1 MTRDS
6 RIKLSK
12 HLSLVLR
19 HRPDLADIFP
29 DNAGWVDV
37 ESLLA
42 GLGRTGVQL
51 TRDELDLIVTE
62 SDKQR
67 FKFNEDRTKIRANQ
81 GHSYQV
87 DLGYAP
93 QRPPELLFHGTA
105 RKYLQS
111 IKADGLVK
119 RSRHHVHLSS
129 NLNTAAKVGERHGEL
144 VLLTVLSGQMFDI
157 GFEFFLS
164 DNGVW
169 LTDCVPV
176 DFIQFPTESVVD

>member
-1 MTRDS
+1 MTRES

-19 HRPDLADIFP
+19 HRPDLADVFP

-42 GLGRTGVQL
+42 GLARTGTHL
-51 TRDELDLIVTE
+51 DRDELELIVTE

-67 FKFNEDRTKIRANQ
+67 FKLNEDKSKIRANQ
-81 GHSYQV
+81 GHSYQI

-93 QRPPELLFHGTA
+93 QKPPELLFHGTA
-105 RKYLQS
+105 SKYLRS
-111 IKADGLVK
+111 IRAEGLIK
-119 RSRHHVHLSS
+119 RLRHHVHLAS
-129 NLNTAAKVGERHGEL
+129 NLETAAKVGKRHGEL
-144 VLLTVLSGQMFDI
+144 VLLTIRSGQMFDK
-157 GFEFFLS
+157 GYEFFLS

-169 LTDCVPV
+169 LTESVPAE
-176 DFIQFPTESVVD
+176 FIQFPSNALDD